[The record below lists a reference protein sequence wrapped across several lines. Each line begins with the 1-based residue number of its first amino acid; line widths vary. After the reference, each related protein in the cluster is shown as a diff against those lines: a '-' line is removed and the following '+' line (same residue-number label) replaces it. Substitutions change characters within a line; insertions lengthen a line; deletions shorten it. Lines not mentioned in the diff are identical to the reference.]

1 MESFF
6 HNLMK
11 SDSVLMRFVRRG
23 ATHTSRSE
31 LSPIDALRRPDADT
45 MLVFLSGNGIQ
56 FFKRSEDPWY
66 RATIKGARAYY
77 FENDTVQLYRPEE
90 ASSPLGC
97 VQQYQFCNPSLPA
110 DNRCGP
116 LASWYDSLLG
126 SSALFNLTE
135 EELLSADFPSQ
146 QTGSRFSWLF
156 RQMRDSTANI
166 QQIISSLGARA
177 LASQQ
182 YLAYGIMGEI
192 PDDQWQLDVSH
203 WFSIYLSSI
212 QAGVVNGALGP
223 SNPALNPYRLLPPN
237 EHVKKLCNNQVRAED
252 FLVHHEF
259 TGRTDVPAP

>member
-1 MESFF
+1 MNSFF
-6 HNLMK
+6 HDLINP
-11 SDSVLMRFVRRG
+11 DSVLMRLVKLG
-23 ATHTSRSE
+23 ATDTTRSE
-31 LSPIDALRRPDADT
+31 LFPIDALSRPDADT
-45 MLVFLSGNGIQ
+45 ILVFLSGNGIQ
-56 FFKRSEDPWY
+56 FFNRTGDPWY
-66 RATIKGARAYY
+66 RATVKGAKAYY

-126 SSALFNLTE
+126 SSALFNLTQ
-135 EELLSADFPSQ
+135 EELLSADFPTHK
-146 QTGSRFSWLF
+146 TGSRFSWLF
-156 RQMRDSTANI
+156 MQLRDATANI
-166 QQIISSLGARA
+166 HNVISSLGGRA

-192 PDDQWQLDVSH
+192 PDNQWQLDVSQ

-223 SNPALNPYRLLPPN
+223 SNPVLSPYRVLPPN
-237 EHVKKLCNNQVRAED
+237 EYVRELCNNQVRAED
-252 FLVHHEF
+252 LSSIIW
-259 TGRTDVPAP
+259 T